1 MRRPAPW
8 IVWVPFML
16 AWSGARPAVALTPVP
31 APGGVT
37 VRFELNDAQVKDQV
51 LPGVQVRVAAVAG
64 GAEVASG
71 VTGAAGRFTAVLPPG
86 TYRISYALP
95 GYVPYSSGATEIR
108 DDGQLVTVSL
118 SRLLEATG
126 RAAQQVR
133 IILNWGS
140 RKDQVKDA
148 DSHLACVCQG
158 DDGHVFY
165 RHKVHEGSGHRV
177 ELDVDDIDWGGPET
191 VTLTDPPPGA
201 YLYWVQDYSGPPAVL
216 GTSEVVVRV
225 VIGDQEAGEFRVFKG
240 VTQRAWRPF
249 KAIEVAADGRATV
262 ARFTDDEIAEGADL
276 VLPATLY
283 TPEATEGASAGDGSG
298 GSWSGL
304 WAFAFP
310 LGVIALFWV
319 LSKLLRRRR

>member
-1 MRRPAPW
+1 MPRLVLRIACLVGVLARAGAWPA
-8 IVWVPFML
+8 
-16 AWSGARPAVALTPVP
+16 AALTPVP
-31 APGGVT
+31 ASGGVT

-64 GAEVASG
+64 GVEVAAG
-71 VTGAAGRFTAVLPPG
+71 MTGADGRFSAVLPPG
-86 TYRISYALP
+86 MYRISYSLP
-95 GYVPYSSGATEIR
+95 GYVPYASGATEIR

-126 RAAQQVR
+126 QAAQQVR

-140 RKDQVKDA
+140 RRDQVKDA
-148 DSHLACVCQG
+148 DSHLACVCQEA
-158 DDGHVFY
+158 DGHVYY
-165 RHKVHEGSGHRV
+165 RHKVHEGPGHRV

-191 VTLTDPPPGA
+191 VTLTVPPSGA

-216 GTSEVVVRV
+216 GASDVVVRV
-225 VIGDQEAGEFRVFKG
+225 VVGDQEAGEFRVFKS

-249 KAIEVAADGRATV
+249 KAIEVAADGGATV

-283 TPEATEGASAGDGSG
+283 TPEATETTSSGGGAG

-310 LGVIALFWV
+310 LGVLVLVWV
-319 LSKLLRRRR
+319 LSKLYRHRR